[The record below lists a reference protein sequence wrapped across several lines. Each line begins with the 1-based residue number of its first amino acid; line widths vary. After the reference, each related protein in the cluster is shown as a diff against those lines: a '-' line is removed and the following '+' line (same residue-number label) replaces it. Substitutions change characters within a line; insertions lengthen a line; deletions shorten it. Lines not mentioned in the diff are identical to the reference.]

1 MATDKIIEEAQNLLV
16 GGHCLPDQAVEFRT
30 KLAGLYSFY
39 STIYQEIQSRKPKT
53 WLKLRENCKSDTQAD
68 RQYEMTE
75 DGVNEIGLKLK
86 IKVVEK
92 LMSAFKTIIDV
103 ANNERNNSNY

>member
-1 MATDKIIEEAQNLLV
+1 MATDKIIEEAQNLLI
-16 GGHCLPDQAVEFRT
+16 GGNCQPTEAVELRT

-39 STIYQEIQSRKPKT
+39 SSIYQDILSRKPKT
-53 WLKLRENCKSDTQAD
+53 WLKLRESCKSDTQAD

-75 DGVNEIGLKLK
+75 DGINEIGLKLK
-86 IKVVEK
+86 IKVIEK
-92 LMSAFKTIIDV
+92 LMSAFKTIIEV